1 VVAVSL
7 GCGRRRL
14 ELILLQHVL
23 RRLLPLALLAA
34 PCHAFSASGV
44 VCHVDYGGEQQVIRA
59 APMRNTYAVTPI
71 AVGSYFLFRVVF
83 EHPARALPG
92 IKITTFADRE
102 DGPVPLH
109 VAHFPYPVANGGRFG
124 FTGEQFV
131 YEPVRDGEL
140 RYWCALV
147 RS

>member
-1 VVAVSL
+1 VESGLNSRRGLLSL
-7 GCGRRRL
+7 IGLWAGMVMATP
-14 ELILLQHVL
+14 H
-23 RRLLPLALLAA
+23 AA
-34 PCHAFSASGV
+34 SAEEV
-44 VCHVDYGGEQQVIRA
+44 VCHVDYGGEQQVLRA
-59 APMRNTYAVTPI
+59 APTRDPYVVTPV

-83 EHPARALPG
+83 EHPSRAFHG

-109 VAHFPYPVANGGRFG
+109 VAHFPHPVAKGGRFG

-140 RYWCALV
+140 RYWCKLA
-147 RS
+147 

>member
-1 VVAVSL
+1 MSWHAVS
-7 GCGRRRL
+7 
-14 ELILLQHVL
+14 
-23 RRLLPLALLAA
+23 
-34 PCHAFSASGV
+34 ASEV
-44 VCHVDYGGEQQVIRA
+44 VCHVDYGGEQRVIRA
-59 APMRNTYAVTPI
+59 APTRDPYAVTPV
-71 AVGSYFLFRVVF
+71 AVGSYFIFRVVF
-83 EHPARALPG
+83 EHPTRTLPG

-109 VAHFPYPVANGGRFG
+109 VAHFPYPTAKGGRFG

-140 RYWCALV
+140 RYWCTMA

>member
-1 VVAVSL
+1 MFRPYLA
-7 GCGRRRL
+7 
-14 ELILLQHVL
+14 
-23 RRLLPLALLAA
+23 LPLVLLAA
-34 PCHAFSASGV
+34 PWHVAYANDV
-44 VCHVDYGGEQQVIRA
+44 VCHVDYGGEQRVIRA
-59 APMRNTYAVTPI
+59 APTYDPYVVTPV
-71 AVGSYFLFRVVF
+71 AVGSYFLFRVLF

-109 VAHFPYPVANGGRFG
+109 VAHFPYPAAEGGHFG

-140 RYWCALV
+140 RYWCTLEQ
-147 RS
+147 S